1 MRNLVISIILVLLL
15 LLFMLWISSPPISV
29 SFRTSLLLSSTKVLQ
44 VHNNS
49 DSKYL
54 FCTLV
59 VKSKNSMQKKTYD
72 FELSPS
78 ETKEFG
84 ILELDWCFESG
95 ETGYIKVLGY
105 RYYYFTVP

>member
-1 MRNLVISIILVLLL
+1 
-15 LLFMLWISSPPISV
+15 
-29 SFRTSLLLSSTKVLQ
+29 
-44 VHNNS
+44 
-49 DSKYL
+49 
-54 FCTLV
+54 
-59 VKSKNSMQKKTYD
+59 MQKKTYD

-95 ETGYIKVLGY
+95 ETGYIKVIGY